1 MPPFETNAKL
11 HYLQSRPTQQLC
23 FTSETSQKQLL
34 FTKQGKSGNQSFN
47 LGNGHIFY
55 KNWMGGWMGVKAVL
69 RIAYKNSKNLL
80 TAINGPHEK

>member
-47 LGNGHIFY
+47 LGNGHKSIYFI
-55 KNWMGGWMGVKAVL
+55 KIGWADEW
-69 RIAYKNSKNLL
+69 A
-80 TAINGPHEK
+80 